1 MRKVKITRNNII
13 VLLSIILITICLFIK
28 INDSYRQVKEER
40 NEQNAINNSIINN
53 KTNNKYNYIAV
64 LEIPKIGLKRGLV
77 MATKNF
83 KSINYAVSIDNNSK
97 FPDEIG
103 NFILYAHSGNSKMS
117 YFDNIKKLT
126 NNDVV
131 KVYYENVWY
140 TYQIFDKY
148 EITKGTNLKIYN
160 DGKNKSITL
169 VTCSQEDKS
178 KQIILLG
185 KEG

>member
-1 MRKVKITRNNII
+1 
-13 VLLSIILITICLFIK
+13 
-28 INDSYRQVKEER
+28 
-40 NEQNAINNSIINN
+40 
-53 KTNNKYNYIAV
+53 
-64 LEIPKIGLKRGLV
+64 
-77 MATKNF
+77 
-83 KSINYAVSIDNNSK
+83 
-97 FPDEIG
+97 
-103 NFILYAHSGNSKMS
+103 MS

-160 DGKNKSITL
+160 DGKNKYITL